1 MNGRDAKDLLR
12 DAKDLLFGVAAIL
25 AGVLLASSAGWMLAG
40 EVGASSAGAACVVAC
55 CRRPHRYGYGLAVVG
70 FVAFRLIGA
79 GVQWAAA
86 LTPWLLAFVMLLIL
100 LA

>member
-1 MNGRDAKDLLR
+1 MNGRDAKDLL
-12 DAKDLLFGVAAIL
+12 LGVAAIL
-25 AGVLLASSAGWMLAG
+25 AGVLLASAAGWMLAG
-40 EVGASSAGAACVVAC
+40 EGGAPTAGAACVWAC
-55 CRRPHRYGYGLAVVG
+55 CRRPHRYGYALAVVG
-70 FVAFRLIGA
+70 FVAFGLIGA